1 MSRARFKI
9 GDYELD
15 VEGEES
21 FVKAEIDRFQQML
34 ATVPPK
40 AKLDGMASN
49 SNTPRESTEVAPAKT
64 RRAGKRSGPSCADR
78 VLALKTDDFFT
89 QPKSMNEIGSKLREV
104 ATPYAANLLGAT
116 MTQLTKRRE
125 LRRFE
130 QNGTF
135 VYVNP

>member
-9 GDYELD
+9 GDFELD

-40 AKLDGMASN
+40 AKLDGITA
-49 SNTPRESTEVAPAKT
+49 NTNTSPESSEAAPAKT
-64 RRAGKRSGPSCADR
+64 RKSGKRSGPSCADR
-78 VLALKTDDFFT
+78 VLSLKTEEFFMH
-89 QPKSMNEIGSKLREV
+89 PKSMNEIGAKLREV
-104 ATPYAANLLGAT
+104 ATPYAANLLSAT